1 MEAAPPRGRP
11 EFDFDHITV
20 HHLRLNKNAES
31 TKSPHQM
38 WSPTR
43 SDHRKPLEGREGRTA
58 GERERSW
65 ERTRLRSDLCRRCR
79 KVAGKRIWRL
89 AGGRRDSVAGGP
101 AIRRRGRGSQL
112 TDWVEVHQFF
122 FFQSRRTCGDLGQTS
137 WRVDK
142 QTWFWQWGFSFVLER
157 GIFQKRV
164 RKEIDYFTKIS
175 IFCF

>member
-101 AIRRRGRGSQL
+101 AIRQRGRGSQL

-122 FFQSRRTCGDLGQTS
+122 FFSVQANVRWFGADQLTGGQAD
-137 WRVDK
+137 VILAV
-142 QTWFWQWGFSFVLER
+142 GFF
-157 GIFQKRV
+157 
-164 RKEIDYFTKIS
+164 
-175 IFCF
+175 FCFGTGDISEES